1 MVKTNIKEGLFK
13 MMRKNFLFGIV
24 VFSLAIAPFALA
36 NGLELS
42 DEEIV
47 RRSDRLDAIN
57 EKLQQTLPDQE
68 RSGLLFGKAQLMFD
82 TFGPLYL
89 RTATEALLK
98 AIQISS
104 QKRYEDLLFG
114 AYDLYWKD
122 RDLSGEDPVSKDLSA
137 LRKKCEEILS
147 ARR

>member
-1 MVKTNIKEGLFK
+1 M
-13 MMRKNFLFGIV
+13 
-24 VFSLAIAPFALA
+24 FSLAIAPLALA
-36 NGLELS
+36 NGPELS

-57 EKLQQTLPDQE
+57 EKLQQPLPDQA
-68 RSGLLFGKAQLMFD
+68 RAGLFFGKAQLMFG

-98 AIQISS
+98 AIQISP
-104 QKRYEDLLFG
+104 QKRYEDLLSE
-114 AYDLYWKD
+114 AYDLYWKG
-122 RDLSGEDPVSKDLSA
+122 RDLSGDDPVSKGLSA
-137 LRKKCEEILS
+137 LRKKCEKILS